1 MNKLT
6 VSAIQMA
13 TGSDKEKNLKSA
25 EKLINYA
32 VKKGASFIALPEVF
46 NFRGNLSDAPKHA
59 EPIPGP
65 STKLISRLAQDNEVW
80 ILIGSMMEE
89 GEKGKGTRDKGETK
103 PFNTSVLI
111 NPEGKIV
118 TTYRKMHLFD
128 ITLKGKEILE
138 SSRNGAGETPSL
150 TKIKNIKTGLSI
162 CYDLRF
168 PELFRK
174 YSEDGAEI
182 ICIPSSFTK
191 ITGEAHWEALLRARA
206 IENQCFVIAPNQA
219 GVGSGGV
226 KTYGH
231 SIIIDP
237 WGKILA
243 EAPEFGEAVIT
254 AELDFNYLRK
264 IRENLPALQHRK
276 L

>member
-13 TGSDKEKNLKSA
+13 TGSDKEKNLKSV

-65 STKLISRLAQDNEVW
+65 STQLISRLAQDNEVW
-80 ILIGSMMEE
+80 ILIGSMME
-89 GEKGKGTRDKGETK
+89 KSKSDK

-138 SSRNGAGETPSL
+138 SSRNGAGKEPSL
-150 TKIKNIKTGLSI
+150 TKIKTIKTGLSI

-182 ICIPSSFTK
+182 ICVPSSFTK

-219 GVGSGGV
+219 GIGSGGV

-254 AELDFNYLRK
+254 ADLDFNYLRK